1 MLPGPE
7 SRSVEAAEKNRK
19 NVIRLMS
26 FGVAAEER
34 RKEEK
39 KIVYISKQL
48 HDSANFFFFVN
59 SIFPRQENKV
69 RKRSIINGK
78 FRFD

>member
-1 MLPGPE
+1 
-7 SRSVEAAEKNRK
+7 
-19 NVIRLMS
+19 MS
-26 FGVAAEER
+26 FGGSGGGEEEGAKNCIYFKTVAR
-34 RKEEK
+34 QRKF
-39 KIVYISKQL
+39 L
-48 HDSANFFFFVN
+48 FFVN

>member
-1 MLPGPE
+1 
-7 SRSVEAAEKNRK
+7 
-19 NVIRLMS
+19 MS

-48 HDSANFFFFVN
+48 HDSANFFF
-59 SIFPRQENKV
+59 S
-69 RKRSIINGK
+69 
-78 FRFD
+78 